1 MVLEQI
7 TARQALEKLLA
18 GNRRMAAGGASVPYD
33 MELAHRLER
42 EGQHPIA
49 TVICCSDSRVPPEL
63 VFGCGL
69 GEVFVVRSAGNV
81 LDHFEVG
88 SVEYGVT
95 DLHTPLVLVLGHS
108 GCGAVAA
115 AMEGSAPGYLGEL
128 LGEIAPSV
136 EEAGHLARDRA
147 EQTRLAEDLNIRR
160 SVARLRADPLLSPVP
175 GLEILGAKYD
185 QHTGLVE
192 VLEC

>member
-1 MVLEQI
+1 MVLEQM
-7 TARQALEKLLA
+7 TARQALERLLE

-33 MELAHRLER
+33 TELAHRLER

-63 VFGCGL
+63 LFGCGL
-69 GEVFVVRSAGNV
+69 GELFVVRAAGNV
-81 LDHFEVG
+81 LDHFEMG

-95 DLHTPLVLVLGHS
+95 DLHTPLVMVLGHS

-115 AMEGSAPGYLGEL
+115 AMEGDAPGYLGEL

-136 EEAGHLARDRA
+136 EEAGRLAHDRT

-160 SVARLRADPLLSPVP
+160 SVARLRADPALSGLP
-175 GLEILGAKYD
+175 GVEILGAKYD
-185 QHTGLVE
+185 LHSGLVS
-192 VLEC
+192 VLED